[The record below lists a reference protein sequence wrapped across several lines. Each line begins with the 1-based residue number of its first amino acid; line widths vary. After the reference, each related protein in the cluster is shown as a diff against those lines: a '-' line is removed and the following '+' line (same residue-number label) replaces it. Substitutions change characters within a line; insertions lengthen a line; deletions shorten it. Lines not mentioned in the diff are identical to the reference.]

1 MSLRSYITPF
11 ILAAHLLVPEA
22 AVMKEPGKTYAATIL
37 VALVVVWILSEPQP
51 LIAQRAGAQPY
62 PPPRANPSSNPHA
75 SPIGADP
82 RAPGTGDGT
91 SENRRREKSGDTET
105 ILLRRRVAAE
115 LAEDFERLRRIN
127 REKIAPLSSSAS
139 LDYKELSQA
148 VGEINTR
155 AKRIKANSPL
165 ALKEKKAEKSTY
177 DADAARLRSML
188 PELSRLI
195 DSFLGSP
202 VFHVTSINDDELRST
217 AGRDLAGII
226 RLSETIN
233 KIAKRLARAST
244 QPA

>member
-1 MSLRSYITPF
+1 
-11 ILAAHLLVPEA
+11 
-22 AVMKEPGKTYAATIL
+22 MKEPRNAYAVTVLIT
-37 VALVVVWILSEPQP
+37 LVVAWILSEPQP

-62 PPPRANPSSNPHA
+62 PPPRSTQSPTRPNA

-82 RAPGTGDGT
+82 RAPGTGNST
-91 SENRRREKSGDTET
+91 LENSRRDESGDIAG
-105 ILLRRRVAAE
+105 ILLRRRLAAE

-139 LDYKELSQA
+139 LDYKELSQVA
-148 VGEINTR
+148 GEINTR
-155 AKRIKANSPL
+155 AKRIKANSPI
-165 ALKEKKAEKSTY
+165 ALNEKKVERPAY
-177 DADAARLRSML
+177 DADAARLGSML

-217 AGRDLAGII
+217 AGRDLVGII

-233 KIAKRLARAST
+233 KIARRLARAST
-244 QPA
+244 QSA

>member
-1 MSLRSYITPF
+1 M
-11 ILAAHLLVPEA
+11 
-22 AVMKEPGKTYAATIL
+22 
-37 VALVVVWILSEPQP
+37 
-51 LIAQRAGAQPY
+51 
-62 PPPRANPSSNPHA
+62 
-75 SPIGADP
+75 
-82 RAPGTGDGT
+82 
-91 SENRRREKSGDTET
+91 
-105 ILLRRRVAAE
+105 LLRRRLAAE

-127 REKIAPLSSSAS
+127 REKIGPLSSSSS

-148 VGEINTR
+148 AGEINKR
-155 AKRIKANSPL
+155 AKRIKSNSPL
-165 ALKEKKAEKSTY
+165 ALNEKKVEKLTD
-177 DADAARLRSML
+177 DADAARLGSML

-217 AGRDLAGII
+217 AGRDLVGII